1 MTFLTIGAVKKNK
14 SKINFADNHGHNV
27 LRLFDTLTNFLFT
40 TSET

>member
-14 SKINFADNHGHNV
+14 SKINFADNHGHV